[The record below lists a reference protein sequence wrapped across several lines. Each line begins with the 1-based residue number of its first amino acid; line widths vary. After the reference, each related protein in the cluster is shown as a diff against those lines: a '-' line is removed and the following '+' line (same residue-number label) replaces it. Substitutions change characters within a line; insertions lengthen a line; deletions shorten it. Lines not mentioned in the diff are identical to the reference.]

1 MNGIYA
7 QFLEVSDGFRLRQS
21 KEFPLISQARRGI
34 NGKVT
39 MVHLV
44 DHKVSRGFNDRS
56 FVILPSYGIR
66 VFQVDDGST
75 LPVDA
80 DRLRKDSRCLL

>member
-7 QFLEVSDGFRLRQS
+7 QLFEVSDGFRLRQG
-21 KEFPLISQARRGI
+21 KELSLILQAGRGI
-34 NGKVT
+34 NGEVT

-44 DHKVSRGFNDRS
+44 NHKVGGGLNDRS
-56 FVILPSYGIR
+56 FVVLPSHGIR
-66 VFQVDDGST
+66 FFQVDDGTT

-80 DRLRKDSRCLL
+80 DRLRKYSRGLF